1 MAEELD
7 LEEMRESVAEMSDEA
22 LMQQRVEQTD
32 DFRPEAV
39 ELMDVE
45 LQKRGFTRSEIE
57 RRRAQFLAHRQGGPM
72 VAVADF
78 EERLF
83 AQQAQDVLAQEDV
96 DSVILDTGSPG
107 PGEFPVPDVE
117 GRHVVLVP
125 EADAERAKLMLSV
138 FAPAAGEDETE

>member
-1 MAEELD
+1 MAEHQDLD
-7 LEEMRESVAEMSDEA
+7 EMRETVSEMSDEV
-22 LMQQRVEQTD
+22 LLKQRIEQTD

-39 ELMDVE
+39 KLMDEE
-45 LQKRGFTRSEIE
+45 LQKRGFTRSEMD
-57 RRRAQFLAHRQGGPM
+57 RKRAEFLAHRQGGPM

-83 AQQAQDVLAQEDV
+83 AQQAQDVLGQEDI
-96 DSVILDTGSPG
+96 DSVIRDPRSLG
-107 PGEFPVPDVE
+107 PNEFPVPDVE

-138 FAPAAGEDETE
+138 FAPAAESETE